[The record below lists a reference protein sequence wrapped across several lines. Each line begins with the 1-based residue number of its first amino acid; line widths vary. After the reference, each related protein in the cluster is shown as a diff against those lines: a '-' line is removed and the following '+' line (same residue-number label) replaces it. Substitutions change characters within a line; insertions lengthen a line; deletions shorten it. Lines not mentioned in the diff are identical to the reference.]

1 MESELIYNEELHFEH
16 QQWSRELDFWQDELK
31 TFKPRLEEVSAKWQ
45 DNELL
50 TKLDYFENRFQIHE
64 HKINE
69 FKERIYAHELNMAQI
84 SRAGVVS
91 VDRIS
96 YAYHLDLRDQIETQ
110 REMYQELK
118 KEFYQFL
125 MQRRQ

>member
-31 TFKPRLEEVSAKWQ
+31 TFKHRLEEVSAKWQ

-125 MQRRQ
+125 TQRRQ